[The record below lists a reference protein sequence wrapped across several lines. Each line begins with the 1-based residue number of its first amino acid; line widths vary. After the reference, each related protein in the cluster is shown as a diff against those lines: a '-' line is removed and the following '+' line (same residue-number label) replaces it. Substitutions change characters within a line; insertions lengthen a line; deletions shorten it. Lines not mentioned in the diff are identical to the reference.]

1 MRTHWTSCLMT
12 HLPRSGNT
20 ESGGRAGR
28 CLLWRAL
35 GVLLLALAAQQAL
48 AADAMTPLDLRQVKV
63 GGEIGRRVDVTV
75 SDNLLSIDVEKAFLQ
90 PFRERNQPSGYIGLG
105 KLIDA
110 TVRFAAYTGDPR
122 VLELKNQLVTE
133 AIKTQQPDGYIGILI
148 EPARIWGVYDIH
160 ETSHLVLGLVN
171 DYRYFGEKASLEA
184 ARKLADFIVNRWSAE
199 PDRIPGP
206 SGNRDKMYGVT
217 TGLDAALLTLYEQTE
232 DPRYLDFCVR
242 FKQYQLPRWDVP
254 IKIGYDH
261 MDDERHC
268 YIYMALCVAQMQLNR
283 IQPDPGL
290 FAQAHRAID
299 FLTRQDGLLV
309 SGTCSL
315 NEGWHSDQ
323 CGAGNVSESCA
334 TAYLIRMLDRLLR
347 ADGDSRYGDMMERA
361 VYNALFAA
369 QSPDGRTLRYFSPLE
384 GKRSYF
390 NQDTFCCP
398 NNFRRIMAELPM
410 MVYYRIGPG
419 LAVNLYSPSTAQID
433 LGDGLSLAVR
443 QETDYPRSGD
453 VLLCL
458 DPSRPAAFPLHLR
471 IPQWCAKANVTV
483 NDQPLD
489 KAVEPGRFLAI
500 DRQWKP
506 GDRLRLQM
514 PMEFRLVKGRKSQ
527 AGRAAV
533 LRGPMLFCLDPARN
547 ETLAGVDLSQI
558 TIDPA
563 SLAGPIDDNSLRP
576 GGQACRVCAWSPGK
590 WNPTEKTDLNLL
602 LTEFADPGGEATQW
616 KVPDPNA
623 NTLIEDELIRP

>member
-1 MRTHWTSCLMT
+1 MAIHSTSWLT
-12 HLPRSGNT
+12 TRLPQSGKA
-20 ESGGRAGR
+20 EFGSRAGR
-28 CLLWRAL
+28 WLLFAAVW
-35 GVLLLALAAQQAL
+35 VLLLAVPLQPAL
-48 AADAMTPLDLRQVKV
+48 SADAMAPLDLREVKV
-63 GGEIGRRVDVTV
+63 GGEIGRHIDMTV
-75 SDNLLSIDVEKAFLQ
+75 LANLLSLDVDKVFLQ
-90 PFRERNQPSGYIGLG
+90 PFRERNQTSGYIGLG

-110 TVRFAAYTGDPR
+110 TVRFAAYTSDPR
-122 VLELKNQLVTE
+122 VLTLKNQLVTE
-133 AIKTQQPDGYIGILI
+133 AIKTQEPNGYIGILI
-148 EPARIWGVYDIH
+148 PQSRIWGVYDIH
-160 ETSHLVLGLVN
+160 EASHLVLGLAN

-184 ARKLADFIVNRWSAE
+184 ARKLADFIISRWSAE

-206 SGNRDKMYGVT
+206 SGKRGQMYGVT

-232 DPRYLDFCVR
+232 DPRYLDFCVH

-283 IQPDPGL
+283 IQPDPKL

-309 SGTCSL
+309 SGACSL
-315 NEGWHSDQ
+315 HEGWHSDQ

-347 ADGDSRYGDMMERA
+347 AEGDSRYGDMMERA

-369 QSPDGRTLRYFSPLE
+369 QSPDGRKLRYFSPLE
-384 GKRSYF
+384 GKRVYF
-390 NQDTFCCP
+390 DRDTFCCP

-410 MVYYRIGPG
+410 MIYYRMGSG
-419 LAVNLYSPSTAQID
+419 LLVNLYTASTARMD

-453 VLLCL
+453 VLLRL

-471 IPQWCAKANVTV
+471 IPRWCAKASVTV
-483 NDQPLD
+483 NDQPIG
-489 KAVEPGRFLAI
+489 KAVEPGRLLVI
-500 DRQWKP
+500 DRQWRP
-506 GDRLRLQM
+506 GDRVRLQM

-533 LRGPMLFCLDPARN
+533 LRGPMLFCLNPARN
-547 ETLAGVDLSQI
+547 ERLAGVDLSQI
-558 TIDPA
+558 TIAPT
-563 SLAGPIDDNSLRP
+563 SLEGPIGDNTIRP

-590 WNPTEKTDLNLL
+590 WSPTAKTDLTLV
-602 LTEFADPGGEATQW
+602 LTEFADPGGEATHL
-616 KVPDPNA
+616 KVPDANA
-623 NTLIEDELIRP
+623 DSLIKDDLTQP